1 MNTVC
6 CLRSPHKSIQS
17 ECETPEQGLEE
28 TVIAEQP
35 RASSMPQ
42 DYGDGNNGYSYEN
55 DDQLREQTVH
65 SCDGDAYNQAT
76 DRVTE
81 PAVRTKTN
89 S

>member
-1 MNTVC
+1 
-6 CLRSPHKSIQS
+6 
-17 ECETPEQGLEE
+17 
-28 TVIAEQP
+28 
-35 RASSMPQ
+35 MPQ